1 MTVQPSSRGRLDRAA
16 APGGGRVVGLWR
28 MSRPDQTLLVAM
40 VYAAGVTA
48 AIAVDDGPPG
58 DGVAWGL
65 VALIPAAVSIH
76 LINEYADRATDAIT
90 TRTRYSGGSGALSDL
105 GLRPPLPRR
114 AAVVSAGVSLL
125 AAGAGLAL
133 GHLPPTAALLL
144 AIGLVGG
151 WQYSIPPL
159 ALSRHGWGEVTNA
172 LLGGLLLPL
181 YGIAAAAGR
190 ITTDDLVM
198 FLPFALVVFVNLLE
212 TQWADRHADMATG
225 KNTLAARAPATL
237 LRGLAAAATVAAYTL
252 LLLLAPAPVP
262 PLVAGTSMAALPLS
276 VYAAW
281 QLTRHDT
288 PGPAVLA
295 MLVLLAVQLLS
306 WTHLA
311 C

>member
-1 MTVQPSSRGRLDRAA
+1 MHDAHQASRGHAARDRHRHRVDRL
-16 APGGGRVVGLWR
+16 PGSW
-28 MSRPDQTLLVAM
+28 A
-40 VYAAGVTA
+40 Y
-48 AIAVDDGPPG
+48 
-58 DGVAWGL
+58 
-65 VALIPAAVSIH
+65 
-76 LINEYADRATDAIT
+76 
-90 TRTRYSGGSGALSDL
+90 
-105 GLRPPLPRR
+105 
-114 AAVVSAGVSLL
+114 
-125 AAGAGLAL
+125 
-133 GHLPPTAALLL
+133 
-144 AIGLVGG
+144 
-151 WQYSIPPL
+151 
-159 ALSRHGWGEVTNA
+159 NA

-190 ITTDDLVM
+190 ITRDNLVM

-252 LLLLAPAPVP
+252 LLLLAPAPIP

-281 QLTRHDT
+281 HLTRHDT

-311 C
+311 CYRPEVARPLPASRRCDDAGGPPSARDAHTRARAGLYVGRHVGTVFPAWRASVP